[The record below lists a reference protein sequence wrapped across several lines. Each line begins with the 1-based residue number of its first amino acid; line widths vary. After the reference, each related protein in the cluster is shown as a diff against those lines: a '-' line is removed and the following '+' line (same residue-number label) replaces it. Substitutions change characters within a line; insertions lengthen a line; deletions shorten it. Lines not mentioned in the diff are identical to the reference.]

1 MPTYDFTCEK
11 CNKKFSLILTVS
23 EHENKKIRCPK
34 CKSVRVKQQLTSFQV
49 VTSRKS

>member
-1 MPTYDFTCEK
+1 MPTYDYVCEK
-11 CNKKFSLILTVS
+11 CNKKFNLILTIS

-34 CKSVRVKQQLTSFQV
+34 CKSQRVKQQLTSFQV